1 MPTVRVQLGKHL
13 TLTAHVRIARFIASC
28 DRARNIG
35 ERADIEEPDY
45 NTALQIADLPAG
57 QTEDAI
63 AIDDETLTIEPDY
76 IVDCADDYVT
86 PPYSDVNV
94 ISTADELFANTDEQM
109 QLANTDEQLQLTDED
124 NQERRKIEH
133 DVLEAVLDA
142 LDDFSTS
149 QEHFMRVLSYG
160 RDLYCKGDPQLLR
173 YWPRSWQAVT
183 KLLKMK
189 GYKEPIT
196 YQICLSTEH
205 PTCYEIMNST
215 ELVCK

>member
-1 MPTVRVQLGKHL
+1 MNNIWDRKEVAYCTCAARQAPH
-13 TLTAHVRIARFIASC
+13 AHCPCEDCKGNAVSRSTELRHWKNSLQVAASC

-109 QLANTDEQLQLTDED
+109 QLANTDEQC
-124 NQERRKIEH
+124 
-133 DVLEAVLDA
+133 
-142 LDDFSTS
+142 S
-149 QEHFMRVLSYG
+149 
-160 RDLYCKGDPQLLR
+160 
-173 YWPRSWQAVT
+173 
-183 KLLKMK
+183 
-189 GYKEPIT
+189 
-196 YQICLSTEH
+196 
-205 PTCYEIMNST
+205 
-215 ELVCK
+215 

>member
-1 MPTVRVQLGKHL
+1 M
-13 TLTAHVRIARFIASC
+13 
-28 DRARNIG
+28 
-35 ERADIEEPDY
+35 
-45 NTALQIADLPAG
+45 QIADLPAG

-109 QLANTDEQLQLTDED
+109 QLANTDEQMQLANTDEQMQLANTDEQLQLTDED
-124 NQERRKIEH
+124 NQERRKIEN

-142 LDDFSTS
+142 LVIQDDFSTS

-196 YQICLSTEH
+196 YQTCLSTEH
-205 PTCYEIMNST
+205 PTCYDIMNST

>member
-1 MPTVRVQLGKHL
+1 M
-13 TLTAHVRIARFIASC
+13 
-28 DRARNIG
+28 
-35 ERADIEEPDY
+35 
-45 NTALQIADLPAG
+45 QIADLPAG

-109 QLANTDEQLQLTDED
+109 QLANTDEQMQLANTDEQLQLTDED
-124 NQERRKIEH
+124 NQEQRKIEN

-142 LDDFSTS
+142 LVIQDDFSTS

-205 PTCYEIMNST
+205 PTCYNIMNST

>member
-1 MPTVRVQLGKHL
+1 M
-13 TLTAHVRIARFIASC
+13 
-28 DRARNIG
+28 
-35 ERADIEEPDY
+35 
-45 NTALQIADLPAG
+45 QIADLPAG

-86 PPYSDVNV
+86 PYSDFNV
-94 ISTADELFANTDEQM
+94 ISTADELFADTDEKMQLANTDEQM
-109 QLANTDEQLQLTDED
+109 QLANTDEQLQLTNED
-124 NQERRKIEH
+124 NQERRN
-133 DVLEAVLDA
+133 DVLEAFLDA
-142 LDDFSTS
+142 LVIQDDFSTS
-149 QEHFMRVLSYG
+149 QEHSMRVLCYG

-205 PTCYEIMNST
+205 PTCYDIMNST